1 MTKKRFTKNNTM
13 TIMISLLLLMF
24 NLIGFVNGQDVPIE
38 QVQSQVQ
45 QLSMAQSVV
54 VGVILLVIG
63 FLYCFF
69 GRKLYNLTLFILGSI
84 IGSYIAFVVLNRAE
98 PPSGY
103 TSEPSTNTLIILLVA
118 LAVGFIVGILLICC
132 STVAI
137 WLLGLVAGMALANFI
152 LALGDGGLI
161 KNDAGRIV
169 FIVIFAILGLILA
182 CIFEEVII
190 ILGTAFIG
198 AYAIILGIDMFANT
212 GFRLSV
218 RAFLDGTPYSTSRDI
233 YLMLGG
239 LIGLFI
245 VGSFVQYRFHRGHA
259 FGPRSSKGYDKS
271 VENGGDN
278 TPVTEKNKAG
288 YTGIFSRK

>member
-1 MTKKRFTKNNTM
+1 M

-24 NLIGFVNGQDVPIE
+24 NLIGFINGQDVPTETSVTTPFE
-38 QVQSQVQ
+38 QMPSEVQ
-45 QLSMAQSVV
+45 QLSTAQSVV

-84 IGSYIAFVVLNRAE
+84 IGSYIAFIVLNRAE

-118 LAVGFIVGILLICC
+118 LAVGFMVGILLICC

-137 WLLGLVAGMALANFI
+137 WLLGLVAGLALANFI

-161 KNDAGRIV
+161 KNDIGRIV
-169 FIVIFAILGLILA
+169 FIVVFAILGLILA

-190 ILGTAFIG
+190 ILGTSFIG
-198 AYAIILGIDMFANT
+198 AYAIILGVDMFANT

-239 LIGLFI
+239 LIALFI
-245 VGSFVQYRFHRGHA
+245 AGSLVQYRFHRGHE

-271 VENGGDN
+271 VENGSDN
-278 TPVTEKNKAG
+278 TPVTEKQKAG
-288 YTGIFSRK
+288 YTGIFSRR